1 MTFGEGEEETGTH
14 FIDSAAVA
22 ENRGQSTLLYQLL
35 HSSASTVSM
44 EQGEFYPAAAETT
57 D

>member
-22 ENRGQSTLLYQLL
+22 ENRGQSTPLYQLL